1 MPLRLGQKV
10 QALLRGNLT
19 PRQRR
24 LPSALT
30 NTPVCGLCI
39 LDLVHSP
46 DFLGDEFG
54 WDSVLFQDER

>member
-1 MPLRLGQKV
+1 MPLRIGQKV

-30 NTPVCGLCI
+30 IGVI
-39 LDLVHSP
+39 
-46 DFLGDEFG
+46 
-54 WDSVLFQDER
+54 R

>member
-1 MPLRLGQKV
+1 MPLRLGPEV

-30 NTPVCGLCI
+30 ELLGHGPTRINTPVAARL
-39 LDLVHSP
+39 
-46 DFLGDEFG
+46 
-54 WDSVLFQDER
+54 

>member
-30 NTPVCGLCI
+30 IIHKMGASN
-39 LDLVHSP
+39 SP
-46 DFLGDEFG
+46 EAVRITLEARGYG
-54 WDSVLFQDER
+54 